1 MYKDA
6 NVASGLLPHDGA
18 IGDSV
23 KRLATVPL
31 LFNPGERW
39 EYSLSV
45 DVLGA

>member
-6 NVASGLLPHDGA
+6 NVASGILPYGGT

-23 KRLATVPL
+23 KRLAKVPL

-39 EYSLSV
+39 ES
-45 DVLGA
+45 A